1 MMKNTAAVM
10 TGLREME
17 LREIPV
23 PTVAPGEVLVKIE
36 YVGICGS
43 DLHYYEQGRI
53 GDFVVEGDFI
63 LGHECAGTV
72 VGISDDVTTLKVGD
86 RVALEPGKTCG
97 KCEYC
102 KTGRYN
108 LCPYVEF
115 LATPPYDGCLMN
127 YIAFPAELSFKLPD
141 GVSTK
146 EGALIEPLAVGLEAA
161 SVSSVS
167 IGDSVAILGSGCI
180 GLCTMLACKARGASM
195 VIMVDVI
202 ERRLEKAKELGADV
216 VINAARE
223 DVEARIAELTG
234 GAGTDK
240 VIETAGNVKTA
251 QQTIDLVKRGGEIL
265 IVGMGAEDNF
275 PFNFGK
281 FMSKVAS
288 IKTIFR
294 YKNQFPVALAAV
306 SSGQIDIKKIVTNE
320 FSFEDSAEA
329 FERSIEDKANI
340 VKAVIKINE

>member
-1 MMKNTAAVM
+1 MKNTAAVM
-10 TGLREME
+10 TGLRTME
-17 LREIPV
+17 FREIPV
-23 PTVAPGEVLVKIE
+23 PKVLSGQVLVKLE

-43 DLHYYEQGRI
+43 DIHYYEKGRI
-53 GDFVVEGDFI
+53 GDHIVSGDFI

-72 VGISDDVTTLKVGD
+72 VEVAEGVSTHKVGD

-102 KTGRYN
+102 TTGRYN
-108 LCPYVEF
+108 LCPGVEF

-127 YIAFPAELSFKLPD
+127 YIAFPAELSFKLPEN
-141 GVSTK
+141 VSTK

-161 SVSSVS
+161 GVSSVS
-167 IGDSVAILGSGCI
+167 VGDSVTVLGSGCI
-180 GLCTMLACKARGASM
+180 GLCTLLACRARGASK
-195 VIMVDVI
+195 VIVVDI
-202 ERRLEKAKELGADV
+202 IKKRLEKAKELGADA
-216 VINAARE
+216 VIDASSENVAE
-223 DVEARIAELTG
+223 RISEMTG

-240 VIETAGNVKTA
+240 VIETAGTVRTA

-281 FMSKVAS
+281 FMSKVAE

-294 YKNQFPVALAAV
+294 YKNQFPVAV
-306 SSGQIDIKKIVTNE
+306 SALSAGRIDIGGIVTNE
-320 FSFEDSAEA
+320 FAFADAAEA
-329 FERSIEDKANI
+329 FRQNIENKDNI
-340 VKAVIKINE
+340 VKAIIKM